1 MIKGFVFDL
10 DGVLVFTDHFHY
22 LSWKAIADE
31 EGIEFN
37 EQINNQLRGVSRKD
51 SLEIILRKASKTY
64 TEDEKDA
71 LCEKKN
77 NIYKTYL
84 DTMSEKDVDPDTIE
98 TLKQLKAQGYKIALG
113 SSSKNAKYILNKV
126 GLTPYFDAISD
137 GVGLVH
143 SKPDPEVF
151 LKASDM
157 LKINPKELV
166 VVEDAE
172 AGINAAN
179 AGKFISVGIGE
190 ASKYEKTQISI
201 ERFSDLLKVAKAN
214 SGIVIEDL
222 CKEYTPGVKAVKDVN
237 LVIND
242 KEFLVLVGPSGC
254 GKSTILRMIAGL
266 EEISGGRIYIGGKL
280 INDVEPKDRNIAMV
294 FQNYALFPNMTV
306 AQNIGFCL
314 KISKVLREKDY
325 KCPTS
330 PKKLRNL
337 WYKVQYPFVKKLKYR
352 HLKKEEIDEK
362 VKSVAEILGL
372 TQYLD
377 RKPGQLSGGQ
387 RQRVALGRAIIRNP
401 EVFLFDEPLSN
412 LDAKMRATMRTE
424 ITKLHNRLQTTFI
437 YVTHDQVEA
446 MTMGTKIVVLKDGVV
461 QQYDTPANIYNRP
474 ANKFVAG
481 FIGTPQM
488 NFIDAKYIDSQ
499 LTIGS
504 KTIDLTKEFLANQDV
519 ESLGGG
525 NVCVG
530 IRPRSVKVMDQEGYD
545 EKYAFEGTVN
555 VSEQLGDEV
564 LLYLTV
570 EGKDGDFTIA
580 GNPKKQYKIDDKVKF
595 SINPN
600 EIHLFNPVTEKTLY
614 ISK

>member
-519 ESLGGG
+519 ESLGEG

-580 GNPKKQYKIDDKVKF
+580 CNPKKQYKIGDKVKF

>member
-151 LKASDM
+151 IKASDM

-555 VSEQLGDEV
+555 VSEQLGDC
-564 LLYLTV
+564 
-570 EGKDGDFTIA
+570 
-580 GNPKKQYKIDDKVKF
+580 
-595 SINPN
+595 SI
-600 EIHLFNPVTEKTLY
+600 
-614 ISK
+614 

>member
-1 MIKGFVFDL
+1 MSENSSEVKEKALSAEELNSLSEHRVRGKDEPP
-10 DGVLVFTDHFHY
+10 DPKY
-22 LSWKAIADE
+22 LLEVRHLCKYFPLGANFFGKPTSYLRAVDDISF
-31 EGIEFN
+31 GIE
-37 EQINNQLRGVSRKD
+37 RG
-51 SLEIILRKASKTY
+51 KT
-64 TEDEKDA
+64 
-71 LCEKKN
+71 
-77 NIYKTYL
+77 IG
-84 DTMSEKDVDPDTIE
+84 V
-98 TLKQLKAQGYKIALG
+98 
-113 SSSKNAKYILNKV
+113 V
-126 GLTPYFDAISD
+126 G
-137 GVGLVH
+137 
-143 SKPDPEVF
+143 E
-151 LKASDM
+151 
-157 LKINPKELV
+157 
-166 VVEDAE
+166 
-172 AGINAAN
+172 
-179 AGKFISVGIGE
+179 
-190 ASKYEKTQISI
+190 
-201 ERFSDLLKVAKAN
+201 
-214 SGIVIEDL
+214 
-222 CKEYTPGVKAVKDVN
+222 
-237 LVIND
+237 
-242 KEFLVLVGPSGC
+242 SGC
-254 GKSTILRMIAGL
+254 GKTTLGRTILRLYDITSGQVFFDGKDLAKVPPKELRKMRVDMQLIFQDPYSSLPPRMTVGAI
-266 EEISGGRIYIGGKL
+266 ISEAVKVHHI
-280 INDVEPKDRNIAMV
+280 VPKDKVNEHVLNIMKMCGL
-294 FQNYALFPNMTV
+294 QP
-306 AQNIGFCL
+306 
-314 KISKVLREKDY
+314 
-325 KCPTS
+325 
-330 PKKLRNL
+330 
-337 WYKVQYPFVKKLKYR
+337 QYY
-352 HLKKEEIDEK
+352 
-362 VKSVAEILGL
+362 
-372 TQYLD
+372 D
-377 RKPGQLSGGQ
+377 RYPHEFSGGQ

-488 NFIDAKYIDSQ
+488 NFIDAKYLDSQ

-519 ESLGGG
+519 ESLGGN

-580 GNPKKQYKIDDKVKF
+580 GNPKKQYKIGDKVKF

>member
-31 EGIEFN
+31 EGIEFD

-330 PKKLRNL
+330 PKKLRN
-337 WYKVQYPFVKKLKYR
+337 
-352 HLKKEEIDEK
+352 
-362 VKSVAEILGL
+362 
-372 TQYLD
+372 
-377 RKPGQLSGGQ
+377 
-387 RQRVALGRAIIRNP
+387 
-401 EVFLFDEPLSN
+401 
-412 LDAKMRATMRTE
+412 
-424 ITKLHNRLQTTFI
+424 
-437 YVTHDQVEA
+437 
-446 MTMGTKIVVLKDGVV
+446 
-461 QQYDTPANIYNRP
+461 
-474 ANKFVAG
+474 
-481 FIGTPQM
+481 
-488 NFIDAKYIDSQ
+488 
-499 LTIGS
+499 
-504 KTIDLTKEFLANQDV
+504 
-519 ESLGGG
+519 
-525 NVCVG
+525 
-530 IRPRSVKVMDQEGYD
+530 
-545 EKYAFEGTVN
+545 
-555 VSEQLGDEV
+555 
-564 LLYLTV
+564 
-570 EGKDGDFTIA
+570 
-580 GNPKKQYKIDDKVKF
+580 
-595 SINPN
+595 
-600 EIHLFNPVTEKTLY
+600 
-614 ISK
+614 

>member
-151 LKASDM
+151 IKASNM

-519 ESLGGG
+519 ESLGEG

-580 GNPKKQYKIDDKVKF
+580 GNPKKQYKICDKVKF

>member
-1 MIKGFVFDL
+1 
-10 DGVLVFTDHFHY
+10 
-22 LSWKAIADE
+22 
-31 EGIEFN
+31 
-37 EQINNQLRGVSRKD
+37 
-51 SLEIILRKASKTY
+51 
-64 TEDEKDA
+64 
-71 LCEKKN
+71 
-77 NIYKTYL
+77 
-84 DTMSEKDVDPDTIE
+84 MSEKDVDPDTIE

-519 ESLGGG
+519 ESLGGN

-564 LLYLTV
+564 LLSLTV

-580 GNPKKQYKIDDKVKF
+580 GNPKKQYKIGDKVKF

>member
-143 SKPDPEVF
+143 SKPNPEVF

-306 AQNIGFCL
+306 AQNISFCL

-437 YVTHDQVEA
+437 YVTHDQIEA

-580 GNPKKQYKIDDKVKF
+580 SNPKKQYKIGDKVKF

>member
-545 EKYAFEGTVN
+545 ENTLLK
-555 VSEQLGDEV
+555 V
-564 LLYLTV
+564 LLMFQNSLVMKYC
-570 EGKDGDFTIA
+570 
-580 GNPKKQYKIDDKVKF
+580 
-595 SINPN
+595 SI
-600 EIHLFNPVTEKTLY
+600 
-614 ISK
+614 

>member
-1 MIKGFVFDL
+1 M
-10 DGVLVFTDHFHY
+10 
-22 LSWKAIADE
+22 
-31 EGIEFN
+31 
-37 EQINNQLRGVSRKD
+37 
-51 SLEIILRKASKTY
+51 
-64 TEDEKDA
+64 
-71 LCEKKN
+71 
-77 NIYKTYL
+77 
-84 DTMSEKDVDPDTIE
+84 
-98 TLKQLKAQGYKIALG
+98 
-113 SSSKNAKYILNKV
+113 
-126 GLTPYFDAISD
+126 
-137 GVGLVH
+137 
-143 SKPDPEVF
+143 
-151 LKASDM
+151 
-157 LKINPKELV
+157 
-166 VVEDAE
+166 
-172 AGINAAN
+172 
-179 AGKFISVGIGE
+179 
-190 ASKYEKTQISI
+190 
-201 ERFSDLLKVAKAN
+201 
-214 SGIVIEDL
+214 
-222 CKEYTPGVKAVKDVN
+222 
-237 LVIND
+237 
-242 KEFLVLVGPSGC
+242 
-254 GKSTILRMIAGL
+254 
-266 EEISGGRIYIGGKL
+266 
-280 INDVEPKDRNIAMV
+280 
-294 FQNYALFPNMTV
+294 
-306 AQNIGFCL
+306 
-314 KISKVLREKDY
+314 
-325 KCPTS
+325 
-330 PKKLRNL
+330 
-337 WYKVQYPFVKKLKYR
+337 
-352 HLKKEEIDEK
+352 
-362 VKSVAEILGL
+362 
-372 TQYLD
+372 
-377 RKPGQLSGGQ
+377 SGGQ

-530 IRPRSVKVMDQEGYD
+530 IRPRSVKVMDQEEYD

-580 GNPKKQYKIDDKVKF
+580 GNPKKQYKIGDKVKF

>member
-580 GNPKKQYKIDDKVKF
+580 GNPKKQYKIGDKVKF
-595 SINPN
+595 LINPN

>member
-306 AQNIGFCL
+306 AHNIGFCL

-580 GNPKKQYKIDDKVKF
+580 GNPKKQYKIGDKVKF